1 MKKLFTLLIALAFA
15 IVMSTNTVFAISS
28 QDTSQADD
36 AFLEFVA
43 SELTQQQLDDLTYT
57 KSNLFDLDFNLSGCE
72 INFAFDDHT
81 GFALLAVI
89 TLGGEDIF
97 ELQEIYLDKTSP
109 FANADGTKIYPA
121 PLNYLVYQNG
131 SYKNAT
137 NGQVLTTQQ
146 LQNLR
151 EKGFRYCGA
160 GDYTAVDDNIDFH
173 HKNIEYYTIPYDL
186 PTYTTVYGASSCAVA
201 AGANALGYYDRFYEN
216 LIPNYQTYMT
226 YQGYVL
232 YYGLSQATSDL
243 QFTLYD
249 LTETDVGGAGTT
261 FTGFVNGMEEYV
273 TGKGY
278 NFSYNS
284 LMSWGNFNF
293 NGYKTAVQNGK
304 PVTIFL
310 MDFSLISMGNILEGE
325 NRDEFVQMNYPANH
339 VVVGCGYRVITYYD
353 ANNSQI
359 AQRKFLRVSSGL
371 DTFELCYLNISSYTN
386 ISNAI
391 SYNISWQGE

>member
-1 MKKLFTLLIALAFA
+1 MKKLFTLLIALTFA
-15 IVMSTNTVFAISS
+15 VAMSTNTVFAISS
-28 QDTSQADD
+28 QNTQQADE

-89 TLGGEDIF
+89 TLGGEEIF

-109 FANADGTKIYPA
+109 FANATGTKIYPA

-137 NGQVLTTQQ
+137 NGQVLTSQQ
-146 LQNLR
+146 LQNIR

-160 GDYTAVDDNIDFH
+160 GDYTAVDDRIDFH

-186 PTYTTVYGASSCAVA
+186 PVYTTLSGASSCAVV
-201 AGANALGYYDRFYEN
+201 AGTNALGYYDRFYEN
-216 LIPNYQTYMT
+216 LIPNHQTYMS

-232 YYGLSQATSDL
+232 YYAGGTAVDQV
-243 QFTLYD
+243 QYTLYD

-273 TGKGY
+273 TDQGY

-284 LMSWGNFNF
+284 LMSWGNFDF
-293 NGYKTAVQNGK
+293 AGYKTAVQNGK

-310 MDFSLISMGNILEGE
+310 MDFSLVAMGSFIEGDAQDRFME
-325 NRDEFVQMNYPANH
+325 KNYPANH

-353 ANNSQI
+353 ANNNQI

-371 DTFELCYLNISSYTN
+371 TTYELCYLNISNYTN

-391 SYNISWQGE
+391 SYNIS